1 MTLPTSTRPALDAIY
16 ESLTMV
22 TGRPREL
29 PEALLFK
36 RRSALRN
43 EAATEAEA
51 IKWGRACFVYI
62 KDLSA
67 APQPEI
73 APGDRLRYSGIC
85 EITRIYRAGND
96 LFSAEAERAY
106 AAAIDDTHHVR
117 AALCWPGALT
127 STMAG
132 EETGIDGDALSAFG
146 HRCIGPT
153 RGEQRGHI
161 VIVDQYPISLTLR
174 WSDA

>member
-1 MTLPTSTRPALDAIY
+1 MTFPTSTRPALEAIY
-16 ESLTMV
+16 ESLTQS
-22 TGRPREL
+22 TGRTR
-29 PEALLFK
+29 ALSSDRLFK

-43 EAATEAEA
+43 EAASEAEA

-67 APQPEI
+67 APQPEV

-106 AAAIDDTHHVR
+106 VTAVDDSHLVR

-127 STMAG
+127 TTIAG
-132 EETGIDGDALSAFG
+132 EETGIDGGALTSIG
-146 HRCIGPT
+146 HRVIGPT
-153 RGEQRGHI
+153 RAEQRGFI
-161 VIVDQYPISLTLR
+161 ACVDQFPISLTLR
-174 WSDA
+174 MME